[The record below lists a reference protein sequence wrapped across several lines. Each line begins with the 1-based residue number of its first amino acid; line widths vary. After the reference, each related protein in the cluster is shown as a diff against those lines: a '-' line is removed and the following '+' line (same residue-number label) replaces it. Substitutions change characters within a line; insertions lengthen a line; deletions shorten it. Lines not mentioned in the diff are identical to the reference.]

1 MSNVLLL
8 WMMRGWDRWGLVDSY
23 QDVGGMTGV
32 GIIS

>member
-8 WMMRGWDRWGLVDSY
+8 WMMRAWDRWGLVDSY
-23 QDVGGMTGV
+23 QDVGGRTGV